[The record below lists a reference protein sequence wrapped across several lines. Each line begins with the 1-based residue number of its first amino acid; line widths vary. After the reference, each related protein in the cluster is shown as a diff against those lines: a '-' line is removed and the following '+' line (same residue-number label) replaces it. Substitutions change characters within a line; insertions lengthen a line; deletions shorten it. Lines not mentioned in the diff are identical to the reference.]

1 MQGVPRLGFEVQNI
15 YLSNMHGFAGLL
27 QQQREEDTVP
37 RMEDP
42 GQSTKD
48 GGPLEESGPRTE
60 DPGWITQLDKGWW
73 MQKHGTRTPRI
84 DDQEHVSTL
93 YYRFVLF

>member
-1 MQGVPRLGFEVQNI
+1 
-15 YLSNMHGFAGLL
+15 
-27 QQQREEDTVP
+27 
-37 RMEDP
+37 MEFP

-48 GGPLEESGPRTE
+48 GGPQEESGPRTE
-60 DPGWITQLDKGWW
+60 DAGWSTQLDKGWW
-73 MQKHGTRTPRI
+73 MQKHGARAPRI